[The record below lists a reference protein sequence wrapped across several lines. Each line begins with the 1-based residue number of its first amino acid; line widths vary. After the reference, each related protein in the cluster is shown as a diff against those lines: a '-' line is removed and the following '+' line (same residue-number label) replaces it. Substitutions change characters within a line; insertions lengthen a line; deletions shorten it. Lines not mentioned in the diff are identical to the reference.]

1 MNFTQAVKT
10 VLFKKYATFDG
21 RAGMEEY
28 WWYILFLSL
37 GNLVFGILDS
47 FLGTTAGFMYLGNIE
62 IKTSLFNGMFSL
74 LNLIPSIAVAT
85 RRLHDVNKSGWWQLL
100 IFTIIGLIPLIY
112 WLIKKSTN
120 EENKW
125 SETPSIKT

>member
-1 MNFTQAVKT
+1 MNMSQAVST
-10 VLFKKYATFDG
+10 VLLKKYATFDG

-37 GNLVFGILDS
+37 GNLVFGILNS
-47 FLGTTAGFMYLGNIE
+47 FLGTTAVFLYQGNIE
-62 IKTSLFNGMFSL
+62 IKASLFNGMFSL

-100 IFTIIGLIPLIY
+100 VLTIIGIFPLIY
-112 WLIKKSTN
+112 WLLKKPIDEGN
-120 EENKW
+120 RF
-125 SETPSIKT
+125 